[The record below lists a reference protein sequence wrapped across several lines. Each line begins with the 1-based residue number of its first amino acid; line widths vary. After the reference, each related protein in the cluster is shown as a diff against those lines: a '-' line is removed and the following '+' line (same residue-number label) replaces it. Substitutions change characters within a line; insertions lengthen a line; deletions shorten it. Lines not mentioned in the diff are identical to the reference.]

1 MNRRPPEGGWEQ
13 GMTMQGLSNL
23 AKVPPFRQRT
33 AWHKARTWL
42 LLLILVL
49 ILLAVSYEVSML
61 LSVQGKTP
69 SPDSPASVMW
79 DGGASGGGSGG
90 GSAGGH

>member
-1 MNRRPPEGGWEQ
+1 
-13 GMTMQGLSNL
+13 MTMQGLSNL
-23 AKVPPFRQRT
+23 TKVPPFRQR
-33 AWHKARTWL
+33 AASWQKARTW

-61 LSVQGKTP
+61 LSVQGKKP
-69 SPDSPASVMW
+69 SPNSPASVMW
-79 DGGASGGGSGG
+79 DGGASAGGSGG